1 MWVMANNT
9 HSGTLSVH
17 YFLSYSAISD
27 HKREHFS
34 LLSYQLSTTT
44 IFRSYFFS
52 RSHTELSG
60 TCWARWKYHK
70 VRITVHLG
78 LIRIKKF
85 YLVSLFRGKRIF
97 FSVGWVLLQKKKFK
111 KKKKNFFLRLSI
123 SALSVVNVERI
134 LKKNIEIKFF

>member
-1 MWVMANNT
+1 MSIDVKNIRKMKHMWVMANNT

-44 IFRSYFFS
+44 IFRNYFFS

-78 LIRIKKF
+78 LIRIINSTWSH
-85 YLVSLFRGKRIF
+85 SLEEKNIF
-97 FSVGWVLLQKKKFK
+97 FSRVSPLQKKEIFK
-111 KKKKNFFLRLSI
+111 KKFFWDSQSPLCLF
-123 SALSVVNVERI
+123 VNIERI
-134 LKKNIEIKFF
+134 